1 MFPAPTTSRRPSR
14 PASASSREMRSPPSS
29 TPPVSPTRSSP
40 TTFSARS
47 AAAEPLQTQPLEAIK
62 DGAVAGPQADAV
74 LGQFDPALG
83 AGKRREDAGAVDGI
97 GQIGR
102 AACRKEVGGPW

>member
-1 MFPAPTTSRRPSR
+1 ML
-14 PASASSREMRSPPSS
+14 SPPSS

-74 LGQFDPALG
+74 LGQFDHAIA
-83 AGKRREDAGAVDGI
+83 AGQRREDAGPVDGI
-97 GQIGR
+97 GLRSEERRVGKECVRTGR
-102 AACRKEVGGPW
+102 ARWSP